1 MLMGWG
7 PFRFTVP
14 NYSVETLRRTLQPR
28 SEQVPV
34 IGALPITHNL
44 GPNVEELTL
53 ESTFHPR
60 HLNGR
65 GLTQLAGVRE
75 AVNSLTPLSL
85 VHMNGSGMNI
95 FGRWTAKSL
104 SSEKTVFDV
113 HGVPQ
118 TVTTT
123 LTMTQYDGSGGA
135 RAAALAAVFGGFNLE
150 LGYSSGSFSAGLKV
164 VF

>member
-1 MLMGWG
+1 MLMAWG

-14 NYSVETLRRTLQPR
+14 NYSVETLRRSLQPR

-34 IGALPITHNL
+34 IGALPVTHRL
-44 GPNVEELTL
+44 GPSVEEITL

-65 GLTQLAGVRE
+65 GLSQLAGVRE
-75 AVNSLTPLSL
+75 AVNSLTPLTL
-85 VHMNGSGMNI
+85 VHMNGSGNNI

-104 SSEKTVFDV
+104 SSEKTTFDV
-113 HGVPQ
+113 HGTPQ
-118 TVTTT
+118 TVTTSLT
-123 LTMTQYDGSGGA
+123 LSQYDVTGA
-135 RAAALAAVFGGFNLE
+135 RAAALAAVFGGFSLE
-150 LGYSSGSFSAGLKV
+150 LGYSGGNFSAGIKV